1 MSKTNGVHICDGLYF
16 RADSMQYMLIV
27 KGEREKI
34 DLKTKKGTGEM
45 TEYETIVGYYGTI
58 DACIKGARN
67 YVIRKKIASG
77 EIGDMDELIAEMR
90 RWSETV
96 AELSERLS

>member
-1 MSKTNGVHICDGLYF
+1 MK
-16 RADSMQYMLIV
+16 ADSMQYMLIV

-34 DLKTKKGTGEM
+34 DIRTKQGTGEM
-45 TEYETIVGYYGTI
+45 TEYETIIGYYGTI

-67 YVIRKKIASG
+67 YVVRKKIVSG
-77 EIGDMDELIAEMR
+77 EIGDIDKLIAEMR
-90 RWSETV
+90 RWSEIV

>member
-1 MSKTNGVHICDGLYF
+1 MGEIRLTDGLF
-16 RADSMQYMLIV
+16 MKADSMQYMLIV

-77 EIGDMDELIAEMR
+77 EIGDMDKLIAEMQ

>member
-1 MSKTNGVHICDGLYF
+1 MGEIRLTDGLF
-16 RADSMQYMLIV
+16 MKADGMQYMLIV

-67 YVIRKKIASG
+67 YVVRKKIVSG
-77 EIGDMDELIAEMR
+77 EIGDMDKLIAEMR

>member
-1 MSKTNGVHICDGLYF
+1 MGEIRLTDELFMK
-16 RADSMQYMLIV
+16 ADSMQYMLIV

-34 DLKTKKGTGEM
+34 DLRTKQGTGEM

-77 EIGDMDELIAEMR
+77 EIGDIDKLIAEMR

>member
-1 MSKTNGVHICDGLYF
+1 MGEIRLTDGLF
-16 RADSMQYMLIV
+16 MKADSMQYMLIV

-45 TEYETIVGYYGTI
+45 TDFETIIGYYGTI

-67 YVIRKKIASG
+67 YILRKKIVSD
-77 EIGDMDELIAEMR
+77 EIDSVDKLIAEINR
-90 RWSETV
+90 LAEIE
-96 AELSERLS
+96 AELNEKLG